1 MLSDGSLSCS
11 AALPLSVGARLTSSR
26 CRYNVRMSESQKSHH
41 SGLEPLPA
49 EAPCLDAE
57 IPGAVNLRD
66 VGGMQAGGVRVR
78 HGLLFRSGIT
88 HQLEPEGLTRLRSRL
103 AIRTVIDLRS
113 DGELHQDGVAPFMQ
127 HGIEHRRIA
136 IYGVTA
142 VTPGERRERF
152 HQMARGEFDWCER
165 YQELVVEHAGSF
177 VAFFEALT
185 NPGALPALF
194 HCAAG
199 RDRTGVAAALVLSV
213 LGVADEVIAQ
223 DYARTGEL
231 LMPHLH
237 RYARM
242 RDALGLDDA
251 KMAVVL
257 QTEAGV
263 MRRFLSWLHETHDG
277 ATGLLTRAGLSR
289 DRLDLLKDRLL
300 EA

>member
-1 MLSDGSLSCS
+1 
-11 AALPLSVGARLTSSR
+11 
-26 CRYNVRMSESQKSHH
+26 MSESQKSHH
-41 SGLEPLPA
+41 SDGEPRSA

-66 VGGMQAGGVRVR
+66 VGGMRAGGVRVR
-78 HGLLFRSGIT
+78 RGLLFRSGLT
-88 HQLEPEGLTRLRSRL
+88 HQLEPEGLARLSSRL

-136 IYGVTA
+136 VYGVTA

-165 YQELVVEHAGSF
+165 YQELVVEHAASF

-213 LGVADEVIAQ
+213 LGVADEVIAR

-242 RDALGLDDA
+242 RDGLGLDDA
-251 KMAVVL
+251 KIAVVL

-277 ATGLLTRAGLSR
+277 ATGLLTRAGLSQA
-289 DRLDLLKDRLL
+289 RLDLLKSRLL